1 MNVHTLVTKTQ
12 IMKILKQLI
21 AIFLV
26 LFAFSCNNSDDSNNT
41 ASPTLSV
48 KLVDDAGDYEHVYVE
63 VIDVKV
69 KYDSN
74 DFNEDDDVNGWQSV
88 GVISPGIYDL
98 LELTGGVSLQLV
110 DNEEIEE
117 GTIKQIRLILGDEN
131 SVVLEGETEPR
142 PLNTPSAQQSGLKI
156 MVNQEIINGFN
167 YDFILDFDVDESI
180 VMAGNSGNINLK
192 PVLRASLEINSGSI
206 YGSVSPND
214 IPVEVEATNGI
225 ITAST
230 FVDASGNFEIL
241 GLPSGIYTV
250 TVTPD
255 DDTMLNPV
263 VIDNVEVIVG
273 QATNLNT
280 IILE

>member
-1 MNVHTLVTKTQ
+1 
-12 IMKILKQLI
+12 MKLLKQLI
-21 AIFLV
+21 ATFLI
-26 LFAFSCNNSDDSNNT
+26 LFAFSCNNSDDSINNS
-41 ASPTLSV
+41 SPTLSI
-48 KLVDDAGDYEHVYVE
+48 KLVDDPGDYEHVYVE

-69 KYDSN
+69 KYDSE
-74 DFNEDDDVNGWQSV
+74 DFDEDDDVNGWQSV
-88 GVISPGIYDL
+88 GVISPGVYDL

-110 DNEEIEE
+110 DDEEIEE
-117 GTIKQIRLILGDEN
+117 GTIKQIRLILGDDN
-131 SVVLEGETEPR
+131 TVVLEGETEPR

-206 YGSVSPND
+206 FGSVSPND

-230 FVDASGNFEIL
+230 FTDASGNFEIH
-241 GLPSGIYTV
+241 GLLSGIYTV
-250 TVTPD
+250 TITPD
-255 DDTMLNPV
+255 DDAMLNPV
-263 VIDNVEVIVG
+263 LIDNVEVTVG
-273 QATNLNT
+273 QTTNLDT
-280 IILE
+280 IVLE